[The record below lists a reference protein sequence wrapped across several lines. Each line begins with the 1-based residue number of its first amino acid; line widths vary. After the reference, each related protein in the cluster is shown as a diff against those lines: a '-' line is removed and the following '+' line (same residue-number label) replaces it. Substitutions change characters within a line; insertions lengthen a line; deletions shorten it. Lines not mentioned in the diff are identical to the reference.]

1 MKKFN
6 KILSYPIRNGNP
18 RGHTLLNKLTI
29 NSAFK
34 RQLQSFKQGDYTKVL
49 HLAQISGKEAKKKK
63 VFYFKH
69 IIYASSTKSDSWL
82 LTVVIHKYYCL
93 QLQKINISKR
103 AWICFFLAYEKKKN
117 NETNFREFLKHCFTS
132 GNK

>member
-1 MKKFN
+1 MDKWQR
-6 KILSYPIRNGNP
+6 S
-18 RGHTLLNKLTI
+18 
-29 NSAFK
+29 
-34 RQLQSFKQGDYTKVL
+34 
-49 HLAQISGKEAKKKK
+49 KEKK

-103 AWICFFLAYEKKKN
+103 AWICFLAYEKKKKKKKPIS
-117 NETNFREFLKHCFTS
+117 ENF
-132 GNK
+132 

>member
-6 KILSYPIRNGNP
+6 KILSFPIRNGNP

-49 HLAQISGKEAKKKK
+49 HLAYISGKEAKK
-63 VFYFKH
+63 
-69 IIYASSTKSDSWL
+69 
-82 LTVVIHKYYCL
+82 
-93 QLQKINISKR
+93 QR
-103 AWICFFLAYEKKKN
+103 KKKGFILSILFMLPAQN
-117 NETNFREFLKHCFTS
+117 QIPGCLL
-132 GNK
+132 